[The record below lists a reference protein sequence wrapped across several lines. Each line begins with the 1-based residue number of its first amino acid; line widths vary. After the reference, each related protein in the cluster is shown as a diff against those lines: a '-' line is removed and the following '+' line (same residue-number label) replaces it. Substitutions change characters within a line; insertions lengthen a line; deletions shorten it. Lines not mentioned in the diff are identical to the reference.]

1 MKSKAGAE
9 SDGSTGSGTGTAAGA
24 DPESGA
30 RTGSGTG
37 TSAAPE
43 SEADPESGTG
53 TAAGADPESEADG
66 AGSGADPKSGTA
78 AGVTSVSSSAPSPSA
93 SPSPSPS
100 PSPSASASDRTPARS
115 STADGPDSG
124 SHPAPD
130 PAITSPSD
138 TAGPADTDAREPA
151 ARRAVERPASLTPPL
166 LDENILVLVLDAH
179 GRVVERYPGSA
190 GLPAFPSLTPGRLKA
205 YAARTD
211 PSGFGEAYR
220 AQVVRVP
227 LAGRTHEGSYVVT
240 ARSTVEDRRAVER
253 LVQVETTA
261 AVPLLAT
268 VLFGA
273 RRLGRRERR
282 EQQDA
287 ERRLREFM
295 AAAGHELRNPLT
307 TISGYAELARVGDPA
322 FEPMRQEALGRI
334 ATEVGRMSTLID
346 ELVLLTRLD
355 LGQPLQLTCVD
366 LAQLCRDAASA
377 ARDCHPDHP
386 VRLLLAPGDH
396 TVTGDP
402 LRLHQLVANLL
413 NNARVHTPPG
423 TTTTLGLGTEDGYR
437 VIEVMDDGPGIPRE
451 LRARLFEPFVRGE
464 ATKAPGSGL
473 GLSIV
478 TAIATAHGGT
488 VLLEPSGDGA
498 WFRVRL
504 PAPH

>member
-1 MKSKAGAE
+1 
-9 SDGSTGSGTGTAAGA
+9 
-24 DPESGA
+24 
-30 RTGSGTG
+30 
-37 TSAAPE
+37 
-43 SEADPESGTG
+43 
-53 TAAGADPESEADG
+53 
-66 AGSGADPKSGTA
+66 
-78 AGVTSVSSSAPSPSA
+78 
-93 SPSPSPS
+93 
-100 PSPSASASDRTPARS
+100 
-115 STADGPDSG
+115 
-124 SHPAPD
+124 
-130 PAITSPSD
+130 
-138 TAGPADTDAREPA
+138 
-151 ARRAVERPASLTPPL
+151 
-166 LDENILVLVLDAH
+166 
-179 GRVVERYPGSA
+179 
-190 GLPAFPSLTPGRLKA
+190 
-205 YAARTD
+205 
-211 PSGFGEAYR
+211 
-220 AQVVRVP
+220 
-227 LAGRTHEGSYVVT
+227 
-240 ARSTVEDRRAVER
+240 
-253 LVQVETTA
+253 
-261 AVPLLAT
+261 
-268 VLFGA
+268 
-273 RRLGRRERR
+273 
-282 EQQDA
+282 
-287 ERRLREFM
+287 
-295 AAAGHELRNPLT
+295 
-307 TISGYAELARVGDPA
+307 
-322 FEPMRQEALGRI
+322 LGRI